1 MSEHSPAPSSD
12 LDDLQALSRRL
23 GADLTLV
30 QGSGGN
36 TSIKDG
42 EVLWVKAS
50 GTWLFN
56 AEEQEILVPVD
67 LPRAEATLKAG
78 GSDFNL
84 PKFFKIC
91 SGLCLFLGISASL
104 PSVEYPIFQ
113 LDTLEGG
120 RSVAICEA

>member
-1 MSEHSPAPSSD
+1 MSEHSPAPPSD

-50 GTWLFN
+50 GTWLIN
-56 AEEQEILVPVD
+56 AEEQEILVPID
-67 LPRAEATLKAG
+67 LPRVEATLKAG

-84 PKFFKIC
+84 PKLVQDLLRVMSFSWHFC
-91 SGLCLFLGISASL
+91 L
-104 PSVEYPIFQ
+104 PSQCPVSD
-113 LDTLEGG
+113 LSAGH
-120 RSVAICEA
+120 V